1 MENIARCPICENDQL
16 TDIMQV
22 EDHFLTNKRFHLAK
36 CSRCG
41 FLITNPRPVASDLSQ
56 YYQSIDYLSHS
67 KENKSVTSKLYSLV
81 KNYSLGKKHQLIT
94 SFKKPGTLLDIG
106 SATGEFL
113 HYFNK
118 KNWTVTG
125 VEPAE
130 TPRQFSIET
139 YGLNVL
145 KEEKIDQLPA
155 GHFDVITLWHV
166 LEHVPDLNG
175 RMEQISKMLASD
187 GLLVIALPNH
197 LSWDAQHYGNY
208 WAGYD
213 VPRHLYHFT
222 PDTISKLLSK
232 YDFEIFKTEPMK
244 FDAYYVSLLSEKY
257 QSGKTN
263 FLAAFR
269 NGLKSNKSAR
279 HSNDNYSSLIYL
291 ARKRNN

>member
-1 MENIARCPICENDQL
+1 MENIVRCPICENKQL
-16 TDIMQV
+16 ADIIQV
-22 EDHFLTNKRFHLAK
+22 EDYFLTHESFHLSK

-41 FLITNPRPVASDLSQ
+41 FLITNPRPVASDLSK
-56 YYQSIDYLSHS
+56 YYQSTDYLSHS
-67 KENKSVTSKLYSLV
+67 KKKKSATSMLYNLV
-81 KNYSLGKKHQLIT
+81 KNYSLGKKYQLIT
-94 SFKKPGTLLDIG
+94 RFKTPGILLDIG

-125 VEPAE
+125 IEPAE
-130 TPRQFSIET
+130 TPRGFSIET
-139 YGLNVL
+139 YGLHVL
-145 KEEKIDQLPA
+145 QEEKIDQLPA
-155 GHFDVITLWHV
+155 GHFDVVTLWHV

-175 RMEQISKMLASD
+175 RMEQISKLLAPD

-232 YDFEIFKTEPMK
+232 HGFEIFKTEPMK

-257 QSGKTN
+257 QSGKSN

-269 NGLKSNKSAR
+269 NGLKSNKSAKHR
-279 HSNDNYSSLIYL
+279 NANYSSLIYL
-291 ARKRNN
+291 AKKINN

>member
-36 CSRCG
+36 CSHCG
-41 FLITNPRPVASDLSQ
+41 FLITNPRPVASDLSK

-244 FDAYYVSLLSEKY
+244 FDAYYVSLLTK
-257 QSGKTN
+257 N
-263 FLAAFR
+263 INR
-269 NGLKSNKSAR
+269 AR
-279 HSNDNYSSLIYL
+279 PIFWLL
-291 ARKRNN
+291 FAMG